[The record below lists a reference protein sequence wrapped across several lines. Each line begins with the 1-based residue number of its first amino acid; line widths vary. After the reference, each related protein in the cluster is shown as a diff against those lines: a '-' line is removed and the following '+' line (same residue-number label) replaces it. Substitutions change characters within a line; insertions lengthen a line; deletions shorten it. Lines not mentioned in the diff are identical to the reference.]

1 MKITVFLAIT
11 EEGLPLSILHYGQ
24 SRHTHSHL
32 VQF

>member
-24 SRHTHSHL
+24 SRHTQ
-32 VQF
+32 VT